1 MCPTLTSLGTVE
13 LSQQQSS
20 WLWCSEGRE
29 WAMIKERKPRILLVA
44 ATTGYQ
50 TRMFGDAVRR
60 HGAELVFATD
70 RCHQLDDPWSDDA
83 IAIRF
88 NDEAGSVRAIV
99 DATGDMPIQGVV
111 AVGDRPAVIGALAAD
126 AIGVPGHPPAAAR
139 VASNKLMTR
148 QCFAKAGLPGPW
160 FKLVAPSVSM
170 KEVVHQVTYPC
181 VVKPLA
187 LAASRGVI
195 RANTPMELESAC
207 DRLRRLLQDTDI
219 RALGD
224 SANEAVLIEEY
235 VPGSEYA
242 LEGLVTNGEFSAL
255 AVFEKPEPLEGP
267 FFEESIYVTP
277 PRRTASDVA
286 RLVKQVAIAVEAL
299 GLTQGPV
306 HAECRLTDEQVVVLE
321 VAARPIGGLCSK
333 VLRFTAPDGTL
344 TLEDLL
350 VRHALSQPVVD
361 HRLVS
366 GAAAVM
372 MIPVPSAGVF
382 KSVAGVDAARRQPL
396 IEDVIVTAKQDQ
408 CFVPWPEGAS
418 YPGFIFARGD
428 EPSKVIDA
436 VHTAHRE
443 LEFEMDTIIPIGL
456 ANPLS
461 A

>member
-1 MCPTLTSLGTVE
+1 MRQE
-13 LSQQQSS
+13 LN
-20 WLWCSEGRE
+20 
-29 WAMIKERKPRILLVA
+29 PRILLVA

-50 TRMFGDAVRR
+50 TRVFSDAVRR

-70 RCHQLDDPWSDDA
+70 RCHQLDDPWYDDA

-88 NDEAGSVRAIV
+88 NDEPGSVRAIV
-99 DATGDMPIQGVV
+99 DATVDRPIHGVV

-126 AIGVPGHPPAAAR
+126 AIGVPGHRPEAVR
-139 VASNKLMTR
+139 IASNKLMTR
-148 QCFAKAGLPGPW
+148 QCLAKAGLPGPW
-160 FKLVAPSVSM
+160 FKLVSPDVSV
-170 KEVVHQVTYPC
+170 KEVTHQVTYPC
-181 VVKPLA
+181 VIKPLA
-187 LAASRGVI
+187 LAASRGVM

-207 DRLRRLLQDTDI
+207 ERLRMLLQDPDI
-219 RALGD
+219 RALCD

-267 FFEESIYVTP
+267 FFEESIYLTP
-277 PRRTASDVA
+277 PRRTESDVE
-286 RLVKQVAIAVEAL
+286 RLVKQVAIAIEAL

-306 HAECRLTDEQVVVLE
+306 HAECRLTEEQVVVLE

-333 VLRFTAPDGTL
+333 VLRFTGPDGTL

-350 VRHALSQPVVD
+350 VKHALSQPIVD
-361 HRLVS
+361 QRLAS

-382 KSVAGVDAARRQPL
+382 KSVAGVDDARRKPL
-396 IEDVIVTAKQDQ
+396 IEDVIITAKQDQ

-428 EPSKVIDA
+428 EPSKVVDA
-436 VHTAHRE
+436 VHAAHRA
-443 LEFEMDTIIPIGL
+443 LEFEMDTIIPIGR

-461 A
+461 V

>member
-29 WAMIKERKPRILLVA
+29 WAMKKERKPRILLVA

-99 DATGDMPIQGVV
+99 DATVDMPIQGVV

-443 LEFEMDTIIPIGL
+443 LEFEMDMIIPIGL

>member
-1 MCPTLTSLGTVE
+1 MK
-13 LSQQQSS
+13 
-20 WLWCSEGRE
+20 
-29 WAMIKERKPRILLVA
+29 KERKPRILLVA

-99 DATGDMPIQGVV
+99 DATVDMPIQGVV

-195 RANTPMELESAC
+195 RANTPIELESAC

-277 PRRTASDVA
+277 PRRKASDVA

>member
-1 MCPTLTSLGTVE
+1 MRQE
-13 LSQQQSS
+13 HN
-20 WLWCSEGRE
+20 
-29 WAMIKERKPRILLVA
+29 PRILLIA

-60 HGAELVFATD
+60 QGAELVFATD
-70 RCHQLDDPWSDDA
+70 RCHQLEDPWSDDA
-83 IAIRF
+83 IAVRF
-88 NDEAGSVRAIV
+88 NDESGSVRAIV
-99 DATGDMPIQGVV
+99 DATVEIPIHGVV
-111 AVGDRPAVIGALAAD
+111 AVGDRPAVIGALAAN
-126 AIGVPGHPPAAAR
+126 AIGVPGHPPEAAR

-148 QCFAKAGLPGPW
+148 QCLANAGLPGPW
-160 FKLVAPSVSM
+160 FKLVTANVSA
-170 KEVVHQVTYPC
+170 KEVAHQVTYPC

-207 DRLRRLLQDTDI
+207 GRLRRLLQDPDI

-224 SANEAVLIEEY
+224 LANEAVLIEEY
-235 VPGSEYA
+235 IPGAEYA
-242 LEGLVTNGEFSAL
+242 LEGLVTNGKFSAL

-277 PRRTASDVA
+277 PRRAESDVA
-286 RLVKQVAIAVEAL
+286 RLVKQVAIAIEAI

-306 HAECRLTDEQVVVLE
+306 HAECRLTDDKVVVLE

-333 VLRFTAPDGTL
+333 VLRFTGPDGML

-350 VRHALSQPVVD
+350 VKHALSQSVVD
-361 HRLVS
+361 HRLAS

-382 KSVAGVDAARRQPL
+382 KSVEGVAAARRQPL
-396 IEDVIVTAKQDQ
+396 IEDVIITAKQDQ

-428 EPSKVIDA
+428 APSTVVDA
-436 VHTAHRE
+436 VHAAHRA
-443 LEFEMDTIIPIGL
+443 LEFKMDTVIPIGL
-456 ANPLS
+456 VNQVS
-461 A
+461 H